1 MKPNEEGNPENLDT
15 SNRANDKLHNSDLG
29 EVKDFDNLAYNKDSN
44 TFEYDVK
51 GEESD
56 YDHPLPYET
65 GGANGTDFNSDYDEA
80 NEFIGDEYARTPVE
94 DPALNDLGMSV
105 DNGAIV
111 ELDPE
116 DELLAKTPEDERPDL
131 DEEGY
136 PINDRPPLP
145 Q

>member
-1 MKPNEEGNPENLDT
+1 MKPNEEANPDSIDNI
-15 SNRANDKLHNSDLG
+15 NKANDKLHSSDLG
-29 EVKDFDNLAYNKDSN
+29 EIKDFDNLAYNKDSN

-51 GEESD
+51 GEETD
-56 YDHPLPYET
+56 YDHPLPYDT

-94 DPALNDLGMSV
+94 DPALNDLGMRV
-105 DNGAIV
+105 DDGDIV

-116 DELLAKTPEDERPDL
+116 DELLARTPEDDRPDL

-145 Q
+145 L